1 MAFQVSRF
9 VFVNGCKVPAS
20 DIGSPYPSREQA
32 EEKLLETQKAL
43 GRAGHRF
50 EIREIEETPR
60 MRESWVR
67 QRLLPVV
74 VFKKVEDI
82 KVIFPVPVPDSKEVR
97 EQGFLRRLFGRI
109 RYADFQKGKV

>member
-20 DIGSPYPSREQA
+20 DIGSPYPSRKQA
-32 EEKLLETQKAL
+32 EDKLLETQKAL

-50 EIREIEETPR
+50 DIREIEETSR

-74 VFKKVEDI
+74 VFKKAEDI
-82 KVIFPVPVPDSKEVR
+82 KGKVIFPAPVLKEVR
-97 EQGFLRRLFGRI
+97 EQGFLRRLLGRI
-109 RYADFQKGKV
+109 R